1 MPHSFAELRARLDGE
16 IRDDAATLA
25 IYATDA
31 SVYQVR
37 PLAVA
42 FPKSADDCRKIV
54 AFCYQ
59 HRIPITGRGGGTS
72 LSGQAIGPGMVI
84 DFSRH
89 MNRIIEIDAERG
101 LVRVEPG
108 VILDELNKK
117 VAHTGRYFVPD
128 PATMSRCSIGGMIGN
143 NSCGRRSLILGRTS
157 DSTESLKFLLADGTE
172 LETRRL
178 KPQEWAAACQRPGRE
193 GELYRRFTAILDQQ
207 KDEIEAR
214 FPKLSRLVAG
224 YALSSF
230 QGEERSLSDLF
241 CGSEGTLGL
250 ALEATLRLTVMPKE
264 TSVVVIGF
272 DSLDDALRPLPIMME
287 HKPAAIELMDD
298 TVITEAIRNASTR
311 DIASFL
317 TASGKSPHSV
327 HLVEFLGDTPQE
339 VADKARAFVASM
351 QAQKIGS
358 LYHLCLDA
366 AEQHRAW
373 EVRRLSLGL
382 ISNVPGKRKGVSTI
396 EDACVPIE
404 HLAEYSRFVFDC
416 CHRHGLHTATYAHA
430 SVGVLHF
437 EARLDLHEPED
448 RAKLR
453 ALGEEC
459 FAECLRL
466 GGVFSGE
473 HGDGIVRGE
482 FIERQFGSRLFMA
495 FREVKSLFDPD
506 NLMNPGRKLDALPLD
521 GPLRYGDSSGSPAGA
536 PKDYPQR
543 LTGIQ
548 GLFRYGEQDGLV
560 GAVEQ
565 CSGVGACRKLG
576 SGNMCPSFRA
586 TNEEAHATRGR
597 ANALRMAISGQLN
610 GQIGAKGLADPGLHE
625 TLELCLS
632 CKACKSECPNAVDMA
647 KLKSEALQAK
657 WDAEGVSPKAR
668 LIGDLPTRAGQF
680 GGSILGKIGTAIS
693 KTGVVRS
700 LMASRYGIDRRR
712 ELPEMAPRNLDQI
725 LRDKGLP
732 SGKGTRKVALFADT
746 WMRYFEPEIGLATVE
761 LLESCGFAV
770 TLTRSH
776 DAQRPRLSAGLVRE
790 AKKHGTAVFAELR
803 QLQKQG
809 LPVLCVEPSECSALV
824 DDLPD
829 LLDEVP
835 GERPLKEVAANVFL
849 IDDFLAAEL
858 GKGLK
863 LRPLDQAGPLMLH
876 PHCHQRAV
884 FTAAAPKKILEAAG
898 FAVSAPETGCCGM
911 AGSFG
916 YAHHDLSEK
925 IGEDR
930 LFPAVHAAQKEG
942 RAIVATGTSCRQQL
956 HDFTRTEA
964 RHWVQLVRG
973 AKASP

>member
-1 MPHSFAELRARLDGE
+1 MTDFSQLRAQLAGE

-54 AFCYQ
+54 AFCRD
-59 HRIPITGRGGGTS
+59 HRIPVTGRGGGTS
-72 LSGQAIGPGMVI
+72 LSGQAIGPGIVI

-89 MNRIIEIDAERG
+89 MNRILEIDAERG

-117 VAHTGRYFVPD
+117 VAPTGRYFVPD
-128 PATMSRCSIGGMIGN
+128 PATMSRCSIGGMVGN
-143 NSCGRRSLILGRTS
+143 NSCGRRSLLLGRTS
-157 DSTESLKFLLADGTE
+157 DSTESLQVLLADGTE
-172 LETRRL
+172 FTTRRMDRT
-178 KPQEWAAACQRPGRE
+178 EWDAACQRPGRE
-193 GELYRRFTAILDQQ
+193 GEIYRDFTAIVERQR
-207 KDEIEAR
+207 DEIEAR

-224 YALSSF
+224 YALNSF
-230 QGEERSLSDLF
+230 LGEERSLSDLL

-250 ALEATLRLTVMPKE
+250 VLEATLRLTVLPKE
-264 TSVVVIGF
+264 TSVVVLGF

-287 HKPAAIELMDD
+287 HQPAAIELMDD
-298 TVITEAIRNASTR
+298 TVIGEALRNASTR
-311 DIASFL
+311 DIAAFL
-317 TASGKSPHSV
+317 VAGGKAPHSV
-327 HLVEFLGDTPQE
+327 HLVEFLGDTREE
-339 VADKARAFVASM
+339 VAGKARAFVAAM
-351 QAQKIGS
+351 KEKGIGS
-358 LYHLCLDA
+358 QHHLCLDA

-404 HLAEYSRFVFDC
+404 HLADYSRFVFDC

-482 FIERQFGSRLFMA
+482 FVERQFGSRLFMA
-495 FREVKSLFDPD
+495 FREVKSLFDPL

-543 LTGIQ
+543 VAGVQ
-548 GLFRYGEQDGLV
+548 GLFRYGEQEGLA

-565 CSGVGACRKLG
+565 CNGVGACRKLG

-586 TNEEAHATRGR
+586 TNDEAHATRGR
-597 ANALRMAISGQLN
+597 ANALRMAISGQL
-610 GQIGAKGLADPGLHE
+610 GVKSGAAGLADPALHE

-680 GGSILGKIGTAIS
+680 GGTFLGKIGTALS
-693 KTGVVRS
+693 KTGLVRR

-712 ELPEMAPRNLDQI
+712 ELPEMAPRNLDQL
-725 LRDKGLP
+725 LRDQGLP
-732 SGKGTRKVALFADT
+732 SGKGSRKVALFADT
-746 WMRYFEPEIGLATVE
+746 WSRFFEPEIGLAAVE

-790 AKKHGTAVFAELR
+790 AKQHGAAVFAELR
-803 QLQKQG
+803 QLHAAG
-809 LPVLCVEPSECSALV
+809 IPVLCIEPSEASALV

-829 LLDEVP
+829 LLDETP
-835 GERPLKEVAANVFL
+835 GQPTLQQVAANVRL
-849 IDDFLAAEL
+849 IDDFLATEIER
-858 GKGLK
+858 GLQ
-863 LRPLDQAGPLMLH
+863 LRPKESAGSLMLH
-876 PHCHQRAV
+876 PHCHQRAL
-884 FTAAAPKKILEAAG
+884 FTAASPKKILEAAG

-916 YAHHDLSEK
+916 YAHHELSQK

-930 LFPAVHAAQKEG
+930 LFPAVRAAKKEG
-942 RAIVATGTSCRQQL
+942 RAIVATGSSCRQQL

-973 AKASP
+973 TQKA